1 MAAQSRQ
8 SPIDPTGPDPA
19 IRLDEPR
26 LEDGPELWRLARD
39 SRVLDVNSPYSYV
52 LWCRDFAGTS
62 VVARAGGAPCGFITG
77 FQRPARPD
85 TLFVW
90 QVAVDRSFRGRG
102 LARRMLDA
110 LGDRM
115 AARGHRYVEATVTPG
130 NTASTRM
137 FESFARGRGCDLTRS
152 PLFGAEHFPEGHE
165 PEVLFRIGPL
175 SPSAT
180 SAPPSAPTSTASSA
194 APAGEPVR

>member
-1 MAAQSRQ
+1 LS
-8 SPIDPTGPDPA
+8 
-19 IRLDEPR
+19 EPH

-62 VVARAGGAPCGFITG
+62 VVARPEGSGRPCGFITG
-77 FQRPARPD
+77 FSRPTAPD

-90 QVAVDRSFRGRG
+90 QVAVDDAYRGQG

-110 LGDRM
+110 LGDRL
-115 AARGHRYVEATVTPG
+115 AARGGGHVEATVTPD

-137 FESFARGRGCDLTRS
+137 FESFARNRGCELTRT
-152 PLFGAEHFPEGHE
+152 PLFGREHFPEGHE
-165 PEVLFRIGPL
+165 PEVLFRIGPV
-175 SPSAT
+175 
-180 SAPPSAPTSTASSA
+180 PPAI
-194 APAGEPVR
+194 